1 MTEEGR
7 GRVRH
12 FTGDWR
18 AFALGGLPHIDAE
31 QAWKTILTHTPHVPS
46 WPQLPRR
53 GRLEN
58 MYVQFSERFPGINL
72 DGDALHVD
80 RRRELGR
87 GLEQLYLAY
96 LEGEIEYGRISAA
109 HAAGLEALR
118 HGDIQLPDEMIAVK
132 GQITG
137 PVSWGLTIV
146 DQNRRPILYD
156 QVLEDAVGKHLR
168 LKAAWQEQKLRAFC
182 EHTILFVDEPY
193 IATLGSSFITL
204 SRGQVIVLL
213 EEIFAGLTGIKGIH
227 CCGNADWSI
236 VFNTSVDI
244 VSLDAYDYA
253 ETLLPYAQDVKQFLK
268 RGGLLAW
275 GIVPA
280 GAASRSEDTQSL
292 VQRLIKAIDALSEAG
307 VPREALL
314 RAGMVSPSCSLG
326 SLPVDLAEQI
336 LALTAEV
343 SFEMRRRHTYFLSD
357 TAELAR

>member
-1 MTEEGR
+1 MSDASQIRRFSG
-7 GRVRH
+7 GWH
-12 FTGDWR
+12 
-18 AFALGGLPHIDAE
+18 ALALGGLPHVDVE
-31 QAWKTILTHTPHVPS
+31 QAWKTILEYVPEIPS

-72 DGDALHVD
+72 DGDALYVD
-80 RRRELGR
+80 RRKELGR

-96 LEGEIEYGRISAA
+96 LEGELDYGRMSGA
-109 HAAGLEALR
+109 HAASLEALR
-118 HGDIQLPDEMIAVK
+118 RGDIQLPDHLGAIK

-168 LKAAWQEQKLRAFC
+168 LKAAWQERELEIFSK
-182 EHTILFVDEPY
+182 HTIMFVDEPY
-193 IATLGSSFITL
+193 MATLGSSFITL
-204 SRGQVIVLL
+204 GREQVMALL
-213 EEIFAGLTGIKGIH
+213 EEIFAGLTGLKGIH

-236 VFNTSVDI
+236 VLHTSVDI
-244 VSLDAYDYA
+244 VSLDAYEYA
-253 ETLLPYAQDVKQFLK
+253 ETLLPYAEDVAQFLK
-268 RGGLLAW
+268 RGGILAW

-280 GAASRSEDTQSL
+280 GMAARNEDAQSL
-292 VQRLIKAIDALSEAG
+292 AQRLIKAMDALEEAG

-326 SLPVDLAEQI
+326 SLSIDLAEYI
-336 LALTAEV
+336 LALTAQV
-343 SFEMRRRHTYFLSD
+343 SAEMRRRYADLL
-357 TAELAR
+357 AESA